1 MADLTP
7 KGSQTQS
14 APEGGIKT
22 LTMMIMMI
30 MMIMMMMMMMRM
42 RIKTMTMM
50 IVICFF
56 IPKDLIQGWHLG
68 GPINYDDDDNVD
80 DNDVDDNDD
89 DQPFCQYSSKM
100 LSKVCLETVKLIC
113 STDNI

>member
-22 LTMMIMMI
+22 LTMMIMM
-30 MMIMMMMMMMRM
+30 MMMMM
-42 RIKTMTMM
+42 IITMTMM
-50 IVICFF
+50 IIICFF

-68 GPINYDDDDNVD
+68 GPINYDDNID
-80 DNDVDDNDD
+80 DNDVDDDDD
-89 DQPFCQYSSKM
+89 DQPFFQYSSKL